1 MMPRMPLTTAALIF
15 GPIFYYLF
23 PIVVSTLVYVTYC
36 WIRGPKTTHIK
47 VERLLREV
55 NMDALILVADSVP
68 TLETTQSF
76 LASSS

>member
-1 MMPRMPLTTAALIF
+1 MLTTAALTF

-23 PIVVSTLVYVTYC
+23 PIVVSTLAYVTYC
-36 WIRGPKTTHIK
+36 WIRGPKTNHIK
-47 VERLLREV
+47 VERLLWEI

-68 TLETTQSF
+68 TLGTTQSF